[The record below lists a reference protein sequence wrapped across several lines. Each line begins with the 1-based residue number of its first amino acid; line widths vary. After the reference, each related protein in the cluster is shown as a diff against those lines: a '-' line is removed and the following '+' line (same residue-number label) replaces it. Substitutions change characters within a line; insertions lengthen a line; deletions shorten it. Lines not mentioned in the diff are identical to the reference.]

1 MGVCL
6 SLEAETQTQPIAVER
21 PPLEV
26 HESPKKVNLENLDP
40 NLVESV
46 PLKGQIIDAKLVD
59 VHDGDTVKVIV
70 LYGEVPFKISI
81 RILGVDT
88 PEITK
93 GHGRLPEEHEAAVK
107 ARDYLRKILSTP
119 LIKVKF
125 HDWDKFG
132 GRVLG
137 EVFTSGGESV
147 TSILIEGGWAREY
160 NGEKKREWTLS
171 ELTSGP
177 FAP

>member
-6 SLEAETQTQPIAVER
+6 SLEVDHESSTQASEITPVAVER
-21 PPLEV
+21 PTLEV
-26 HESPKKVNLENLDP
+26 HASPKKVDLENLDP

-59 VHDGDTVKVIV
+59 VHDGDTVKVVV
-70 LYGEVPFKISI
+70 LYGEVPFKITI

-88 PEITK
+88 PEITR
-93 GHGRLPEEHEAAVK
+93 GRGRLPEEHDAAVK
-107 ARDYLRKILSTP
+107 ARDYLRNLLSTP

-132 GRVLG
+132 GR
-137 EVFTSGGESV
+137 
-147 TSILIEGGWAREY
+147 
-160 NGEKKREWTLS
+160 
-171 ELTSGP
+171 
-177 FAP
+177 